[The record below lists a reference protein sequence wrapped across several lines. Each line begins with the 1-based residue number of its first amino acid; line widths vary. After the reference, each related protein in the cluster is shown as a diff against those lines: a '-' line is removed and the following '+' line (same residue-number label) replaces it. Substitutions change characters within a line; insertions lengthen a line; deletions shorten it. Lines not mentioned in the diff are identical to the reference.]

1 MTFVRLHW
9 FQNINYMQM
18 LICKFHHTS
27 FIVVKIWNGN
37 NFSFGVESKMG
48 CQGYAKAA
56 LERLTWGR
64 CLLIQNRNYRNGWPR
79 TPTLTVLLFCIT
91 LCPRPRLRTS
101 ALTPAPRFKPNA
113 CPASE
118 SRHMGSSNREL
129 QHPGGWI
136 QDPECRICNS
146 SLMDSGSW
154 IQVPGS
160 RLLELDLGSRNHGM
174 SQDWPY

>member
-9 FQNINYMQM
+9 FQNIKYMQM

-79 TPTLTVLLFCIT
+79 TPTPLTVLLFCIT
-91 LCPRPRLRTS
+91 LCPRLRLRTS
-101 ALTPAPRFKPNA
+101 ALTRPPP
-113 CPASE
+113 PASNRMPAQPRNPGIWAARIGNYNIRE
-118 SRHMGSSNREL
+118 AGSKILNAGSV
-129 QHPGGWI
+129 I
-136 QDPECRICNS
+136 QA
-146 SLMDSGSW
+146 
-154 IQVPGS
+154 
-160 RLLELDLGSRNHGM
+160 
-174 SQDWPY
+174 